1 MDRKVAGTLLI
12 LTGFILAVPAAYII
26 ARASD
31 EELLRLI
38 RTLLVLSL
46 LGAGSL
52 LGATGLLLLR
62 GRAGRR
68 EA

>member
-1 MDRKVAGTLLI
+1 MDKKLAGIALALA
-12 LTGFILAVPAAYII
+12 GFLLAVPAAYLV

-38 RTLLVLSL
+38 RALMVLSL
-46 LGAGSL
+46 LGIGSL
-52 LGATGLLLLR
+52 LGATGMLLLR
-62 GRAGRR
+62 ERPSRR